1 MEKAITGIVKGKN
14 IGTFFTPA
22 KGTNT
27 PVEVEAA
34 LGKIFKYCTVKPVL
48 SGHWKIDKTKVLK
61 TDGSLMHVESTV
73 KSRLSERQLSETTG
87 LFEDYGQSRLFLYY
101 LLQ

>member
-1 MEKAITGIVKGKN
+1 MDRTVFSQVKAGSWALENGVSVVVCNGKLEKAITGIVKGKN

-34 LGKIFKYCTVKPVL
+34 FGKIFRYCIATTV
-48 SGHWKIDKTKVLK
+48 
-61 TDGSLMHVESTV
+61 
-73 KSRLSERQLSETTG
+73 ET
-87 LFEDYGQSRLFLYY
+87 QPM
-101 LLQ
+101 